1 MGARAKKEPFL
12 DDIKRELS
20 EVQLAGVSLGID
32 CLIENEASYED
43 LPIVVASYDDRDRN
57 QVLDFLIKFFQHAYP
72 HAHKDY
78 LLSEPLS
85 IGGTSERD
93 ALLNLINVMRSRGR
107 LLFYWADSPIWFRQ
121 LPSNLFHVVEI
132 ERRSARRGKNCQGEV
147 QAKRLTKEYSN
158 AERDL
163 SQEMFGLVNF
173 GSKAL
178 TAPSFN
184 AHELFYE
191 EADSKIIRPIPAPAT
206 LHFDKVINI
215 NSQLWQKQACVALRR
230 YQARECNDGFSWD
243 ESDVGWENTV
253 VHPFLDEI
261 RLCDGDGLRECLVG
275 QVTMV
280 RSSDDNYY
288 LSTVWLHPFYRR
300 RGKLRVLWPELQEMY
315 GDFEIEQP
323 NDSMRA
329 FLASVHK

>member
-1 MGARAKKEPFL
+1 MSTRAKKEPFL
-12 DDIKRELS
+12 DDIKSELS

-32 CLIENEASYED
+32 CLIENESSHQD
-43 LPIVVASYDDRDRN
+43 LPIVVASYDDRDRDH
-57 QVLDFLIKFFQHAYP
+57 VLDFLIKFFQHAYP
-72 HAHKDY
+72 HAKKDY

-85 IGGTSERD
+85 IGGTSESD
-93 ALLNLINVMRSRGR
+93 ALLNLINMMRFTGR
-107 LLFYWADSPIWFRQ
+107 LLFYWADSPSWFRQ

-132 ERRSARRGKNCQGEV
+132 GRRSARRGKNCQGEV
-147 QAKRLTKEYSN
+147 QAKGVTKEYSN
-158 AERDL
+158 AQRDL
-163 SQEMFGLVNF
+163 PLEMFGLVNF
-173 GSKAL
+173 GSMAL

-184 AHELFYE
+184 AHELFHE

-206 LHFDKVINI
+206 LHFDKTINI
-215 NSQLWQKQACVALRR
+215 HSPLWQKQACVALRR

-243 ESDVGWENTV
+243 ESNAGWENIV

-280 RSSDDNYY
+280 RSSDDSYY

-300 RGKLRVLWPELQEMY
+300 KGKLRDLWPELQELY

-329 FLASVHK
+329 FLMSVQ

>member
-1 MGARAKKEPFL
+1 MSARAKKEPFL
-12 DDIKRELS
+12 DDIRGELS
-20 EVQLAGVSLGID
+20 EIQLTGVSLGID

-43 LPIVVASYDDRDRN
+43 LPIVVAGYDDRDRN
-57 QVLDFLIKFFQHAYP
+57 QVLDFLTKFFQHVYP

-78 LLSEPLS
+78 LVSEPLS
-85 IGGTSERD
+85 IGGTSEND
-93 ALLNLINVMRSRGR
+93 ALRNLINMMRSRGR
-107 LLFYWADSPIWFRQ
+107 RLFYWADSPSWFRQ

-132 ERRSARRGKNCQGEV
+132 ERRSTRRGKNSQGDV
-147 QAKRLTKEYSN
+147 QAERVPKVYSN
-158 AERDL
+158 AEGDL
-163 SQEMFGLVNF
+163 SQEMFGLINF
-173 GSKAL
+173 VSK
-178 TAPSFN
+178 TSTSPSLN

-215 NSQLWQKQACVALRR
+215 NSPLWQKQACVALRR

-243 ESDVGWENTV
+243 ESDRGWENIF

-261 RLCDGDGLRECLVG
+261 RLCDGDGFRECLVG

-280 RSSDDNYY
+280 RSSDENYY

-300 RGKLRVLWPELQEMY
+300 KGKLRFLWPELQELY
-315 GDFEIEQP
+315 GYFEIEQP

-329 FLASVHK
+329 FLASVS